1 MHKPTEG
8 GGMNIG
14 LNTFEPQFP
23 HFSDGG
29 SNTSLCPAVGR
40 TSTSKDLFGRDS
52 TSFSMCIDIKDHY
65 SDDYRVPLGK
75 FLIKILHLCSLT

>member
-23 HFSDGG
+23 HFSDGD

-40 TSTSKDLFGRDS
+40 TSVSKDSFGRDS
-52 TSFSMCIDIKDHY
+52 TSFSMCIDIKDHC
-65 SDDYRVPLGK
+65 SDDCHVPLGK